1 MVPGGLGLFE
11 KVIFL
16 LLAPHAPAD
25 TVLGKLLFFGDFTT
39 FCRSRLQYYSWVCMS
54 YADTLPN
61 A

>member
-25 TVLGKLLFFGDFTT
+25 TVLGKLLVYRGLYYFLPLTT
-39 FCRSRLQYYSWVCMS
+39 AVLLLGVHELRRYL
-54 YADTLPN
+54 T
-61 A
+61 